1 MNLKYPSVQ
10 DYDKC
15 LKERTE
21 PYRGWGGGGGVL
33 GGWRLLHKVLYW
45 KAPPLREVKQYL
57 SDLLGV

>member
-1 MNLKYPSVQ
+1 MNFKYPSVQ

-21 PYRGWGGGGGVL
+21 LGGGGVGRRL
-33 GGWRLLHKVLYW
+33 GGWRLLNKVLYG
-45 KAPPLREVKQYL
+45 KAPPPPREVKQYL